1 MFQNRD
7 ERLVDAVV
15 NTRFTSFERDGL
27 AGADNVEVTE
37 TGNASFTGFG
47 VKKILQP
54 SKSLADYSTVSDAD
68 VVIMRYA
75 HVLLMIAEAENEV
88 NGPTEKALKAIN
100 AVRTRSHQPA
110 IDGTGLTQA
119 ELRERIRNE
128 WRVETCFEGL
138 RYFQLKRWKQLQQ
151 VVDGA
156 VDPAYPSYI
165 KVVKPAF
172 EFFPLPQGEI
182 DKAHGVLVQDP
193 NYQ

>member
-1 MFQNRD
+1 M
-7 ERLVDAVV
+7 
-15 NTRFTSFERDGL
+15 
-27 AGADNVEVTE
+27 
-37 TGNASFTGFG
+37 
-47 VKKILQP
+47 P
-54 SKSLADYSTVSDAD
+54 DYNTVSDAD

-110 IDGTGLTQA
+110 IDGENLTQA

-138 RYFQLKRWKQLQQ
+138 RYFQLKRWKLLQQ
-151 VVDGA
+151 TVDGA
-156 VDPAYPSYI
+156 VDPAYPAYT
-165 KVVKPAF
+165 KVVTSAF
-172 EFFPLPQGEI
+172 EYFPLPQDEI